1 MTVVQAMVLG
11 AVQGFTEFL
20 PVSGSAHF
28 VLVPWLLGWQIQP
41 NPALALNV
49 LEEMGALVA
58 VVGFF
63 WTDLRGLVRAG
74 VLSLTTRSLE
84 DPQARLA
91 WQVAL
96 ATIPATL
103 ASLVLQQTLH
113 ESLSSPR
120 TLGGFLLATGAFL
133 FLADHVGR
141 HSRSLLQA
149 SWWDAI
155 FMGVAQAI
163 GLLPGVSRC
172 GVTMATGMLSGLSR
186 PTSARFS
193 FLMAVPILLEGG
205 IVGARGLA
213 RLPDLASDL
222 MIGAGGFITAAVVG
236 FFVIGWLLRYL
247 ATHSLRV
254 FALYCGVLGSITIL
268 LSFVR

>member
-11 AVQGFTEFL
+11 AVQGIAEFL
-20 PVSGSAHF
+20 PISGSAHL
-28 VLVPWLLGWQIQP
+28 VLVPWLLGWHIQP
-41 NPALALNV
+41 DPASALNV
-49 LEEMGALVA
+49 LGEMGALVA

-74 VLSLTTRSLE
+74 VLSLINRSLE

-96 ATIPATL
+96 AAIPATL
-103 ASLVLQQTLH
+103 ASLVLQQTLR

-133 FLADHVGR
+133 FLADLIGR
-141 HSRSLLQA
+141 PSRSLLQV
-149 SWWDAI
+149 SWRDAI

-172 GVTMATGMLSGLSR
+172 GVTMATGTLTGLSR
-186 PTSARFS
+186 PTAARIS
-193 FLMAVPILLEGG
+193 ILMAVPILLEAG
-205 IVGARGLA
+205 IVGARGVA
-213 RLPDLASDL
+213 SLPDLASDL
-222 MIGAGGFITAAVVG
+222 MFGAAGFVAAAVVG

-247 ATHSLRV
+247 TTHSLRV
-254 FALYCGVLGSITIL
+254 FALYCGVLGSITVL